1 MIFNDLTQQGGSVVD
16 RRLKCLGKLL
26 SGLVVLYIPLHAGI
40 IGGNSSQVSVFSLP
54 NPICNAATCDLVE
67 GRLTTLP
74 FIAFAGDVILLDE
87 DGSTSDVVRFFNN
100 VLDTGGGTGFGNR
113 AQVYSK
119 IDVGPDYSVGPDLG
133 IPDPPFSVNAT
144 RILEAGLG
152 SATVY
157 NGNGTLYS
165 IYSDVPEPSDIVLLS
180 TGLLTL
186 GGLMRKRPPASL
198 RGD

>member
-1 MIFNDLTQQGGSVVD
+1 MVVRM
-16 RRLKCLGKLL
+16 RRLKCLSTLL
-26 SGLVVLYIPLHAGI
+26 LGLVVLYIPLSASV
-40 IGGNSSQVSVFSLP
+40 IGGNSSQVTDFSLSS
-54 NPICNAATCDLVE
+54 PICNAATCDLLE
-67 GRLTTLP
+67 GHLTMLP

-100 VLDTGGGTGFGNR
+100 VLNTGGGTGLGNQV
-113 AQVYSK
+113 QVYSR
-119 IDVGPDYSVGPDLG
+119 IDVGPDYSVGVDLG
-133 IPDPPFSVNAT
+133 LPNPPFSVNAVSIT
-144 RILEAGLG
+144 EAGVG

-157 NGNGTLYS
+157 DGNGTLYN

-180 TGLLTL
+180 TGLLAV

>member
-1 MIFNDLTQQGGSVVD
+1 VLV
-16 RRLKCLGKLL
+16 RKLKCLSTLL
-26 SGLVVLYIPLHAGI
+26 SGLFVLYVPLSAGV
-40 IGGNSSQVSVFSLP
+40 IGGNTSQLTDFSLSSP
-54 NPICNAATCDLVE
+54 VCNAATCDLIE
-67 GRLTTLP
+67 GRLTILP
-74 FIAFAGDVILLDE
+74 FIAFAGDVILLDQ
-87 DGSTSDVVRFFNN
+87 DGSTSDLVRFFNN
-100 VLDTGGGTGFGNR
+100 VLDTGGGTGFGDR
-113 AQVYSK
+113 VQVYSK